1 MKINKDNI
9 ELSYEVEKLKS
20 KLNLSADVVK
30 AIDEELLKLN
40 LYENEDLDDIA
51 KKIITV
57 RDGLRDL
64 VDFMRES
71 K

>member
-1 MKINKDNI
+1 MKAYKDNI
-9 ELSYEVEKLKS
+9 ELLYETEKLKS
-20 KLNLSADVVK
+20 KLNLSADIVK

-51 KKIITV
+51 DKIITV